1 MTAEIDFD
9 TAFDRPVKLVPV
21 ILVAGVPLVLVP
33 AGLHPTQ
40 TAVTS
45 GTVDSAWWPGTGSLS
60 VGIPDPETEG
70 TLYLDPV
77 RDWLDLASVWTT
89 VEQARPLEGDVR
101 IEAFRFDLFDIDE
114 AVTAALSARDARL
127 GRQLAGDISPTDTVI
142 PVDLLASVP
151 AKGIAH
157 VGREAVVYDATGTTD
172 GVHSI
177 RLTGGLARRGA
188 FGSKAST
195 HRSPRTHRPIVSI
208 GELPRHWQGRRATV
222 FLATLSADGTTLT
235 DPTPIYMGTAIAGVR
250 LTDSGTRYQVPLDPV
265 TETASRKFSE
275 RTVMLSGIQ
284 YGNGNH
290 GVGQPLVVFA
300 FALPPSVNG
309 GIQYTPRQ
317 YVDAWNH
324 YVVATSDPVGATASL
339 DANGIVRL
347 TFNHDIVET
356 IHAAWDTPGVARSGS
371 TPSAR
376 VWLSGKAM
384 PSTSVALDGKIVL
397 GAEDFAQIP
406 TTLTVTA
413 GDAVAKYTLTADT
426 DSTKGVVATITAAAG
441 ATHTL
446 TVAAD
451 VRVSGSGIDAIMQRE
466 AVTMVTK
473 ATPATLG
480 VEARGPTA
488 IGALRALVRAV
499 DALDGGALE
508 EDSIDWDHLATE
520 MSRIPTGSIPEA
532 RVYRT
537 TGEDSLLALLIEELR
552 LRGMMLAMRLGRVT
566 GVRLA
571 DFASTELAVAEIDE
585 GDILLDDSDPPEP
598 IMPEVTDN
606 TQPLAT
612 GMTFSLPGG
621 GSFGWVDTTS
631 AGDFGPGARLESTA
645 LRHLAEDTDDGAIAA
660 TLAGVAQQ
668 LLGVLS
674 APSKIFRV
682 TLPPRFLGLFAGDIL
697 RLTHSQLPDWS
708 GRRGL
713 TRAVCQVYDVERRAF
728 GEESRALVRM
738 RLSAADVAGYAPAFL
753 VAAGGISGATITADV
768 TSSFG
773 ATCFADPASDDPMD
787 GIEVGDKVIL
797 SEYDALAPA
806 SDSSAVV
813 VASIN
818 RGARTMTL
826 ASSPAGSWATLA
838 SSPEKVVVRFAAYG
852 DSVDRQRRG
861 YAYVADDATQIL
873 GGADAPD
880 RWAA

>member
-9 TAFDRPVKLVPV
+9 AAFDAPVKLVPV

-33 AGLHPTQ
+33 AGIHPTA

-45 GTVDSAWWPGTGSLS
+45 GTVDTAWWPGTGSILY
-60 VGIPDPETEG
+60 GIPDPETEG
-70 TLYLDPV
+70 TLSVDPV
-77 RDWLDLASVWTT
+77 RDWLELGTVWST

-101 IEAFRFDLFDIDE
+101 VEAFRFDLHDIDE
-114 AVTAALSARDARL
+114 AVTSAISARDARL
-127 GRQLAGDISPTDTVI
+127 GRFLAGDISPTDTVI

-151 AKGIAH
+151 TTGIAH
-157 VGREAVVYDATGTTD
+157 VGREAVVYDQTGTTD

-177 RLTGGLARRGA
+177 RLVGGLARRGA

-195 HRSPRTHRPIVSI
+195 HRSPRTRRPIVSI
-208 GELPRHWQGRRATV
+208 GSQPRWWQGRRVTV
-222 FLATLSADGTTLT
+222 FLCTLSPDGTTLY
-235 DPTPIYMGTAIAGVR
+235 DPTPIYMGTALAGVR
-250 LTDSGTRYQVPLDPV
+250 LTDKGTRYQVPLDPV

-275 RTVMLSGIQ
+275 RSVMLTGIQ
-284 YGNGNH
+284 YGNGIH
-290 GVGQPLVVFA
+290 GVGDPLSVYA
-300 FALPPSVNG
+300 FSLPASINH
-309 GIQYTPRQ
+309 GIQYTPRE
-317 YVDAWNH
+317 YIDAWNA
-324 YVVATSDPVGATASL
+324 YMVANSIPVGAVASL
-339 DANGIVRL
+339 DASGRVRL
-347 TFNHDIVET
+347 NFDHDIVEQ
-356 IHAAWDTPGVARSGS
+356 IHAAWDTPGIVQSGS

-376 VWLSGKAM
+376 VWLSNKAM
-384 PSTSVALDGKIVL
+384 PSTSVALDGKVVL

-406 TTLTVTA
+406 TTLSVTV
-413 GDAVAKYTLTADT
+413 GDATAKYTLTCDT
-426 DSTKGVVATITAAAG
+426 DSTKGVVAVITAADG
-441 ATHTL
+441 PTTTVTL
-446 TVAAD
+446 AAD
-451 VRVSGSGIDAIMQRE
+451 VRVDGARADSVMQRE
-466 AVTMVTK
+466 AVVMVTK
-473 ATPATLG
+473 AAAATIG

-488 IGALRALVRAV
+488 LSALRALVRAV
-499 DALDGGALE
+499 DALDGGGLE

-520 MSRIPTGSIPEA
+520 MSRIPTGGIPEA

-537 TGEDSLLALLIEELR
+537 TGEDSLLALLVEEMR

-585 GDILLDDSDPPEP
+585 GDIILDDSDPPEP

-621 GSFGWVDTTS
+621 SSFGWVDTTS

-645 LRHLAEDTDDGAIAA
+645 LRHLPEDSDDGAIAS
-660 TLAGVAQQ
+660 TLDAVAQQ
-668 LLGVLS
+668 LLGVL
-674 APSKIFRV
+674 AEPSKIFRV
-682 TLPPRFLGLFAGDIL
+682 TLPPRFLGLFAGDIV
-697 RLTHSQLPDWS
+697 RLSHSALPDWS

-713 TRAVCQVYDVERRAF
+713 DRAVCQVYDCERSMF
-728 GEESRALVRM
+728 GEESRALVRV

-753 VAAGGISGATITADV
+753 VAAGGITGAVITADI

-787 GIEVGDKVIL
+787 GLEVGDMVVL
-797 SEYDALAPA
+797 SEHDALTPA
-806 SDSSAVV
+806 ADSSPVA
-813 VASIN
+813 VASID
-818 RGARTMTL
+818 RALRTMTL
-826 ASSPAGSWATLA
+826 ASAPAGSWATLA
-838 SSPEKVVVRFAAYG
+838 AAAEKVVVRFAAYG
-852 DSVDRQRRG
+852 DSVTRQVRG